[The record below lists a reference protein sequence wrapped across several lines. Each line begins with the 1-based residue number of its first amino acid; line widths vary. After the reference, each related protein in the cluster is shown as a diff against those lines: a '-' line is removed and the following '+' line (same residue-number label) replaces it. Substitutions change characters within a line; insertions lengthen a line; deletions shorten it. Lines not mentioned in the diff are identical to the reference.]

1 MKYNKDIVL
10 IFIIFSFLIILS
22 SAQKSITF
30 KKELQSLS
38 LEEKTISITA
48 NYNLQEKFEY
58 LYIYP
63 RNNEDNLNSNKAIIK
78 IFFKQNS
85 PEDSSQN
92 SIIDYLNSD
101 FSSIDFNSGLFINKN
116 KLKYNSA
123 TIYII
128 AYEKCHLIIDYKY
141 SDEITFPIYKKYSN
155 FQFNQFIL
163 EKEEKKDITYMATEE
178 HNEYLLILSKTSLR
192 NIEVVVK
199 DFKGVDVSEQKLAYL
214 YPNGC
219 SVYLDRNEL
228 TDNYIYITINNKD
241 KNKNDI
247 ILLGYMHIKDK
258 EIFPNPITNGFQ
270 IYLEGDNNRLEGL
283 LNAGNNNFEQY
294 FTYQIY
300 SKILNIEFYHTASS
314 SNKKIHSVNEY
325 NSMIHFNIDFEG
337 QIRFD
342 FGGTPKRNAL
352 YFQYL
357 DYSDNEVAQ
366 KSLQSLVT
374 GVPKSMIIPAGKSM
388 YHFLPIEKDS
398 SSLYYYLRAK
408 NQETIYIKFEVCT
421 NYPEGCTFKNKQNNS
436 VEAIKNIG
444 LWHKLQTKRNELQLI
459 YVYCDKEC
467 AYDILMT
474 YDNDP
479 FFLFPDNNYTKF
491 IGDSGKDLIALP
503 VFEFFETSEIQS
515 IYFDL
520 IIISGKVDLI
530 LKDGRDGNILDY
542 TITKVGNKQTCTI
555 NRDIFLSNKNYYK
568 KEIYAV
574 VQQYDNYKNTFYN
587 IMYGTGAKNTKTLS
601 NNIINMELLTVGNED
616 DEINTFIFENK
627 GGILYVSIS
636 SSHCS
641 FKINTDTQNY
651 YYYSKTITNAGS
663 SNFKLK
669 LNQEGSTCA
678 KGFKETF
685 VLFAYSETTKVLLSE
700 NTLIN
705 SKITKNVSFVHL
717 FKPNNDNNIDNS
729 FTIEI
734 DRLSSES
741 LNFNYILEKMPIKE
755 NEEKSSASFNQ
766 TIITKKNKYISN
778 KQIKEICGNDLCSL
792 TINLGTSD
800 TSLISLYLNKNGVNS
815 AREINSAFIGT
826 TNSKSPLFFYIDL
839 DTNYDTELLINSY
852 GQDLKY
858 AWDLKTKEGNQDK
871 ILPLI
876 KTYSNVPNNHKIP
889 INNKNCGNSCRLY
902 IGVYAVEEDNSE
914 NDAETTFSISYLIK
928 DSKSSINLPLNYFI
942 QYTLEDSTK
951 VQFSINTLEDANV
964 IFELDYIKQN
974 ENDNSEIEASIN
986 NAKFTSS
993 EGRKS
998 IVISKG
1004 ETKITIENK
1013 NSDNK
1018 PTFKIR
1024 ASTVGKKLD
1033 VVPILSSYPEKCITP
1048 PCYYL
1053 IDDFSPDNEQSSAFL
1068 YVPETEDA
1076 SITIKALDYTKAID
1090 ITGDFVSNTIKKNWY
1105 EHEIKDRNQ
1114 KIIIKV
1120 DNGKNLTL
1128 CSSFYNKPN
1137 IVTLNYGEKRAFTI
1151 SKNSIDNILFKIKK
1165 PTTNNYKLRINIH
1178 SIKGNGIFK
1187 IQNEAYP
1194 IGLDSAYKEDI
1205 SIVLDNLSNDLE
1217 IKASNEKDNE
1227 EKNNNDF
1234 SFSIYYIIDITS
1246 QFYYPIKSDSIN
1258 SFKFNSNEKLTNL
1271 FFYLEVNKDNDLNMN
1286 IKIYSD
1292 SSTYEIKSYIVE
1304 TDFINK
1310 KSVSPSNAL
1319 GEIQT
1324 FIQGGSS
1331 TTGKLTFSKLEISK
1345 DTLTPKIT
1353 ETMKY
1358 ILIKISQKDQISNK
1372 VNIDLYPYGMNNTRP
1387 LARNELFIEK
1397 LPGQSVNHPLLLV
1410 KSEFDYKVNS
1420 RIDFVPP
1427 SSKKYK
1433 RGIGKSNKSQKDN
1446 IRKEEEIVIN
1456 TNSELGKE
1464 IITLQSESD
1473 NKNPY
1478 ILFNIF
1484 SEENNKEINDDLF
1497 LLRYRNQ
1504 ANDDKLFIP
1513 NKESFKVEGTANN
1526 VTFEIN
1532 GFTPV
1537 YSTGKNVLILNAY
1550 SKNEVEGLSMDNK
1563 YKPLYLLFNKGIK
1576 PVFTHYKVLEF
1587 DMYQS
1592 NIRTHYETNING
1604 GDYYFTAISVI
1615 EDNGRE
1621 EYIAYEGK
1629 YFQLEGSDII
1639 GGLLDYMRNHIF
1651 ATILIIIILLF
1662 VLGALLNICRAERK
1676 ARLRATV
1683 KESDMPNEILL
1694 ENKEE

>member
-1 MKYNKDIVL
+1 
-10 IFIIFSFLIILS
+10 
-22 SAQKSITF
+22 
-30 KKELQSLS
+30 
-38 LEEKTISITA
+38 
-48 NYNLQEKFEY
+48 
-58 LYIYP
+58 
-63 RNNEDNLNSNKAIIK
+63 
-78 IFFKQNS
+78 
-85 PEDSSQN
+85 
-92 SIIDYLNSD
+92 
-101 FSSIDFNSGLFINKN
+101 
-116 KLKYNSA
+116 
-123 TIYII
+123 
-128 AYEKCHLIIDYKY
+128 
-141 SDEITFPIYKKYSN
+141 
-155 FQFNQFIL
+155 
-163 EKEEKKDITYMATEE
+163 
-178 HNEYLLILSKTSLR
+178 
-192 NIEVVVK
+192 
-199 DFKGVDVSEQKLAYL
+199 
-214 YPNGC
+214 
-219 SVYLDRNEL
+219 
-228 TDNYIYITINNKD
+228 
-241 KNKNDI
+241 
-247 ILLGYMHIKDK
+247 
-258 EIFPNPITNGFQ
+258 
-270 IYLEGDNNRLEGL
+270 
-283 LNAGNNNFEQY
+283 
-294 FTYQIY
+294 
-300 SKILNIEFYHTASS
+300 
-314 SNKKIHSVNEY
+314 
-325 NSMIHFNIDFEG
+325 
-337 QIRFD
+337 
-342 FGGTPKRNAL
+342 
-352 YFQYL
+352 
-357 DYSDNEVAQ
+357 
-366 KSLQSLVT
+366 
-374 GVPKSMIIPAGKSM
+374 
-388 YHFLPIEKDS
+388 
-398 SSLYYYLRAK
+398 
-408 NQETIYIKFEVCT
+408 
-421 NYPEGCTFKNKQNNS
+421 
-436 VEAIKNIG
+436 
-444 LWHKLQTKRNELQLI
+444 
-459 YVYCDKEC
+459 
-467 AYDILMT
+467 
-474 YDNDP
+474 
-479 FFLFPDNNYTKF
+479 
-491 IGDSGKDLIALP
+491 
-503 VFEFFETSEIQS
+503 
-515 IYFDL
+515 
-520 IIISGKVDLI
+520 
-530 LKDGRDGNILDY
+530 
-542 TITKVGNKQTCTI
+542 
-555 NRDIFLSNKNYYK
+555 
-568 KEIYAV
+568 
-574 VQQYDNYKNTFYN
+574 
-587 IMYGTGAKNTKTLS
+587 
-601 NNIINMELLTVGNED
+601 
-616 DEINTFIFENK
+616 
-627 GGILYVSIS
+627 
-636 SSHCS
+636 
-641 FKINTDTQNY
+641 
-651 YYYSKTITNAGS
+651 
-663 SNFKLK
+663 
-669 LNQEGSTCA
+669 
-678 KGFKETF
+678 
-685 VLFAYSETTKVLLSE
+685 
-700 NTLIN
+700 
-705 SKITKNVSFVHL
+705 
-717 FKPNNDNNIDNS
+717 
-729 FTIEI
+729 
-734 DRLSSES
+734 
-741 LNFNYILEKMPIKE
+741 
-755 NEEKSSASFNQ
+755 
-766 TIITKKNKYISN
+766 
-778 KQIKEICGNDLCSL
+778 
-792 TINLGTSD
+792 
-800 TSLISLYLNKNGVNS
+800 
-815 AREINSAFIGT
+815 
-826 TNSKSPLFFYIDL
+826 
-839 DTNYDTELLINSY
+839 
-852 GQDLKY
+852 
-858 AWDLKTKEGNQDK
+858 
-871 ILPLI
+871 
-876 KTYSNVPNNHKIP
+876 
-889 INNKNCGNSCRLY
+889 
-902 IGVYAVEEDNSE
+902 
-914 NDAETTFSISYLIK
+914 
-928 DSKSSINLPLNYFI
+928 
-942 QYTLEDSTK
+942 LEDSTNI
-951 VQFSINTLEDANV
+951 QFSINTLEVANV

-974 ENDNSEIEASIN
+974 ENDNSEIEALIN
-986 NAKFTSS
+986 NANKFTSS

-998 IVISKG
+998 IEISKG

-1024 ASTVGKKLD
+1024 ASTVGIKKVD
-1033 VVPILSSYPEKCITP
+1033 VVPILSSYPEKCYTP

-1068 YVPETEDA
+1068 YVPDTEDA
-1076 SITIKALDYTKAID
+1076 SITIKALDYTKTID
-1090 ITGDFVSNTIKKNWY
+1090 ISGDFVSNTIKKNWY

-1227 EKNNNDF
+1227 EKNDNDF

-1319 GEIQT
+1319 GEIKT

-1345 DTLTPKIT
+1345 NTLTPKIT

-1372 VNIDLYPYGMNNTRP
+1372 VNIDLYPYGMNNNRP

-1484 SEENNKEINDDLF
+1484 SEESNKEPLEDLF
-1497 LLRYRNQ
+1497 LIRYRNQ

-1550 SKNEVEGLSMDNK
+1550 SKNEVEGLNMDNK

-1587 DMYQS
+1587 DMYKS

-1629 YFQLEGSDII
+1629 YFKLEGSDII

>member
-1 MKYNKDIVL
+1 MKYICNQILVSIIIISFFFL
-10 IFIIFSFLIILS
+10 TSAQNPIIFSKDDKF
-22 SAQKSITF
+22 
-30 KKELQSLS
+30 KELKESNQF
-38 LEEKTISITA
+38 TITA
-48 NYNLQEKFEY
+48 NYDLQSEYKY

-63 RNNEDNLNSNKAIIK
+63 KNDENELNSNKAIIK
-78 IFFKQNS
+78 IYFRQNS
-85 PEDSSQN
+85 SQDSNQN
-92 SIIDYLNSD
+92 SNINYLNADYST
-101 FSSIDFNSGLFINKN
+101 IDFNTGLFIPIKE
-116 KLKYNSA
+116 LKYNSA
-123 TIYII
+123 TIFII
-128 AYEKCHLIIDYKY
+128 AYETCNLIIGYKY
-141 SDEITFPIYKKYSN
+141 TKYIYFPSPFKYSN
-155 FQFNQFIL
+155 FQFNQFTL
-163 EKEEKKDITYMATEE
+163 GKDEEEEITYICEGE
-178 HNEYLLILSKTSLR
+178 YNDYLLILSKTSLR
-192 NIEVVVK
+192 NFEVIIIIDRK
-199 DFKGVDVSEQKLAYL
+199 DVTEQKLAYL

-219 SVYLDRNEL
+219 SVFLNRNDLD
-228 TDNYIYITINNKD
+228 DNFIHITIKNKD
-241 KNKNDI
+241 KYKNE
-247 ILLGYMHIKDK
+247 ILLGFMHHREN
-258 EIFPNPITNGFQ
+258 EIFPNPLTNGFQ
-270 IYLEGDNNRLEGL
+270 AYLEGNENSLQPLE
-283 LNAGNNNFEQY
+283 NTNKNIDQY
-294 FTYQIY
+294 FTYQTY
-300 SKILNIEFYHTASS
+300 SKNIYFDFFNPATGKSI
-314 SNKKIHSVNEY
+314 IHYVKEY
-325 NSMIHFNIDFEG
+325 NSMFHYNINYDSQVKFE
-337 QIRFD
+337 
-342 FGGTPKRNAL
+342 FGEPIRNAL

-357 DYSDNEVAQ
+357 DYSDNIVAQ
-366 KSLQSLVT
+366 KSLQPLVT

-388 YHFLPIEKDS
+388 YHFLPIERDS
-398 SSLYYYLRAK
+398 SNLYYYLRAK
-408 NQETIYIKFEVCT
+408 NQETMYISFETCST
-421 NYPEGCTFKNKQNNS
+421 FPEGCNFEGKQKGS
-436 VEAIKNIG
+436 VEAINNIG
-444 LWHKLQTKRNELQLI
+444 LWNNISTNRNELQLI
-459 YVYCDKEC
+459 YVYCEKEC

-474 YDNDP
+474 YDEDP
-479 FFLFPDNNYTKF
+479 FFLFPENNYTKF
-491 IGDSGKDLIALP
+491 IGDKGKDIFALP
-503 VFEFFETSEIQS
+503 VFEYFQTSDTES
-515 IYFDL
+515 IYIDL
-520 IIISGKVDLI
+520 IVFSGKADLI
-530 LKDGRDGNILDY
+530 LKDGKDGSVLDSSA
-542 TITKVGNKQTCTI
+542 TKVGNKQTYQI
-555 NRDIFLSNKNYYK
+555 SSDKFLSNKNYYK
-568 KEIYAV
+568 KEIYAIV
-574 VQQYDNYKNTFYN
+574 EQNAKYKNTFYN
-587 IMYGTGAKNTKTLS
+587 IIYGTGKKNEKTLS
-601 NNIINMELLTVGNED
+601 NNIINMELLTVGNET
-616 DEINTFIFENK
+616 EEKNTFIFEYK
-627 GGILYVSIS
+627 GTDLYVSITTS
-636 SSHCS
+636 SCRFKVNSDTNIYEHYSKTLTKTES
-641 FKINTDTQNY
+641 FKIT
-651 YYYSKTITNAGS
+651 
-663 SNFKLK
+663 LV
-669 LNQEGSTCA
+669 QEGTCI
-678 KGFKETF
+678 KGFKEKIM
-685 VLFAYSETTKVLLSE
+685 LFAYSDRTKVLLSE

-717 FKPNNDNNIDNS
+717 FKPNNGKDFDNS
-729 FTIEI
+729 LTIEI

-741 LNFNYILEKMPIKE
+741 LNFNYKLEKMPINE

-858 AWDLKTKEGNQDK
+858 AWDLKTKEENQDK

-1319 GEIQT
+1319 GEIKT

-1345 DTLTPKIT
+1345 NTLTPKIT

-1372 VNIDLYPYGMNNTRP
+1372 VNIDLYPYGMNNNRP

-1484 SEENNKEINDDLF
+1484 SEENNKETNDDLF

-1504 ANDDKLFIP
+1504 AKDDKLFIP

-1550 SKNEVEGLSMDNK
+1550 SKNEVEGLNMDNK

-1576 PVFTHYKVLEF
+1576 PIFTHYKVLEF
-1587 DMYQS
+1587 DMYKS

>member
-1 MKYNKDIVL
+1 MKSICNICF
-10 IFIIFSFLIILS
+10 IFVIMTSLFLLT
-22 SAQKSITF
+22 SAQSSKTITF
-30 KKELQSLS
+30 SKDEQTEK
-38 LEEKTISITA
+38 LENSKQFYITA
-48 NYNLQEKFEY
+48 NYDLQSQYKY
-58 LYIYP
+58 LYLYP
-63 RNNEDNLNSNKAIIK
+63 KNQNQNKAIVK
-78 IFFKQNS
+78 LYFKQNS
-85 PEDSSQN
+85 NIN
-92 SIIDYLNSD
+92 SNINYLNSD
-101 FSSIDFNSGLFINKN
+101 YSTIDFNSGIFIKI
-116 KLKYNSA
+116 KELTYKTA
-123 TIYII
+123 TIFILS
-128 AYEKCHLIIDYKY
+128 YETCNLSLQYKY
-141 SDEITFPIYKKYSN
+141 SNEITFPAYSQYNN

-163 EKEEKKDITYMATEE
+163 EKGENLPITFLKTEKD
-178 HNEYLLILSKTSLR
+178 NDYLLILSKTSLR
-192 NIEVVVK
+192 DIEVKVNVEE
-199 DFKGVDVSEQKLAYL
+199 DVTEEKLAYL

-219 SVYLDRNEL
+219 SIFLDRNAL
-228 TDNYIYITINNKD
+228 SDNYIYVSI
-241 KNKNDI
+241 KNTDQSKSQI
-247 ILLGYMHIKDK
+247 LLLGYMHHKNN
-258 EIFPNPITNGFQ
+258 EIFPIPLTNGLQ
-270 IYLEGDNNRLEGL
+270 LYLEGNKNIMNGL
-283 LNAGNNNFEQY
+283 LNSGNQNFEQY
-294 FTYQIY
+294 FTYQTF
-300 SKILNIEFYHTASS
+300 SKNLNIAFFNTKTSIDVKVLS
-314 SNKKIHSVNEY
+314 DIEY
-325 NSMIHFNIDFEG
+325 NSMFHYNIDFNGE
-337 QIRFD
+337 IDFD
-342 FGGTPKRNAL
+342 FGPPIRNSL
-352 YFQYL
+352 YIQYL
-357 DYSDNEVAQ
+357 DYSENLVAQ
-366 KSLQSLVT
+366 KSLQALVT

-388 YHFLPIEKDS
+388 YHFLPIERDS
-398 SSLYYYLRAK
+398 SNLYYYLRAK
-408 NQETIYIKFEVCT
+408 NQEKMYISFETCT
-421 NYPEGCTFKNKQNNS
+421 TYPEGCTFEGKQNQS
-436 VEAIKNIG
+436 VEAINNIG
-444 LWHKLQTKRNELQLI
+444 FWNSLKKNRNELQLI
-459 YVYCDKEC
+459 YVYCEKEC

-474 YDNDP
+474 YDEDH
-479 FFLFPDNNYTKF
+479 FFLFPENNYTKF
-491 IGDSGKDLIALP
+491 IGDKGKDVFALP
-503 VFEFFETSEIQS
+503 VFEYFETSEIQS
-515 IYFDL
+515 INIDL
-520 IIISGKVDLI
+520 IVLSGKADLI
-530 LKDGRDGNILDY
+530 LRDGKNGNILEY
-542 TITKVGNKQTCTI
+542 SVKKAGNKQTYNI
-555 NRDIFLSNKNYYK
+555 SSEKFLSNKNYYK
-568 KEIYAV
+568 KEIYAMV
-574 VQQYDNYKNTFYN
+574 EQNVNYKNTFYN
-587 IMYGTGAKNTKTLS
+587 IIYGTGKKNEKTLS
-601 NNIINMELLTVGNED
+601 NNIINMELLTVGNEA
-616 DEINTFIFENK
+616 DEKNTFIFEYK
-627 GGILYVSIS
+627 GIDLYVSIAS
-636 SSHCS
+636 SSCRFKVNSDTTIYEHYSKTLKKTES
-641 FKINTDTQNY
+641 FKIT
-651 YYYSKTITNAGS
+651 
-663 SNFKLK
+663 LV
-669 LNQEGSTCA
+669 QEGTCI
-678 KGFKETF
+678 KGFKEKII
-685 VLFAYSETTKVLLSE
+685 LFAYSDTTKVLLSE

-717 FKPNNDNNIDNS
+717 FKPNNGKDFDNS

-858 AWDLKTKEGNQDK
+858 AWDLRTKEENQDK
-871 ILPLI
+871 ILPLT

-889 INNKNCGNSCRLY
+889 ISNKNCGNSCRLY
-902 IGVYAVEEDNSE
+902 IGVYAVNEDNSK

-942 QYTLEDSTK
+942 QYTLEDSTNI
-951 VQFSINTLEDANV
+951 QFSINTLEVANV

-974 ENDNSEIEASIN
+974 ENDNSEIEALIN
-986 NAKFTSS
+986 NANKFTSS

-998 IVISKG
+998 IEISKG

-1013 NSDNK
+1013 NPDNK

-1024 ASTVGKKLD
+1024 ASTVRQKLD
-1033 VVPILSSYPEKCITP
+1033 VVPILSSYPEKCYTP

-1068 YVPETEDA
+1068 YVPDIEDA

-1090 ITGDFVSNTIKKNWY
+1090 ISGDFVSNTIKKNWY

-1227 EKNNNDF
+1227 EKNDNDF

-1484 SEENNKEINDDLF
+1484 SEESNKEPLEDLF
-1497 LLRYRNQ
+1497 LIRYRNQ

-1550 SKNEVEGLSMDNK
+1550 SKNDVEGLDMDNK
-1563 YKPLYLLFNKGIK
+1563 YKPLYLLFNNRIK

-1587 DMYQS
+1587 DIYQA

-1683 KESDMPNEILL
+1683 KETDMPNEILL
-1694 ENKEE
+1694 ENKED

>member
-1 MKYNKDIVL
+1 
-10 IFIIFSFLIILS
+10 
-22 SAQKSITF
+22 
-30 KKELQSLS
+30 
-38 LEEKTISITA
+38 
-48 NYNLQEKFEY
+48 
-58 LYIYP
+58 
-63 RNNEDNLNSNKAIIK
+63 
-78 IFFKQNS
+78 
-85 PEDSSQN
+85 
-92 SIIDYLNSD
+92 
-101 FSSIDFNSGLFINKN
+101 
-116 KLKYNSA
+116 
-123 TIYII
+123 
-128 AYEKCHLIIDYKY
+128 
-141 SDEITFPIYKKYSN
+141 
-155 FQFNQFIL
+155 
-163 EKEEKKDITYMATEE
+163 
-178 HNEYLLILSKTSLR
+178 
-192 NIEVVVK
+192 
-199 DFKGVDVSEQKLAYL
+199 
-214 YPNGC
+214 
-219 SVYLDRNEL
+219 
-228 TDNYIYITINNKD
+228 
-241 KNKNDI
+241 
-247 ILLGYMHIKDK
+247 
-258 EIFPNPITNGFQ
+258 
-270 IYLEGDNNRLEGL
+270 
-283 LNAGNNNFEQY
+283 
-294 FTYQIY
+294 
-300 SKILNIEFYHTASS
+300 
-314 SNKKIHSVNEY
+314 
-325 NSMIHFNIDFEG
+325 
-337 QIRFD
+337 
-342 FGGTPKRNAL
+342 
-352 YFQYL
+352 
-357 DYSDNEVAQ
+357 
-366 KSLQSLVT
+366 
-374 GVPKSMIIPAGKSM
+374 
-388 YHFLPIEKDS
+388 
-398 SSLYYYLRAK
+398 
-408 NQETIYIKFEVCT
+408 
-421 NYPEGCTFKNKQNNS
+421 
-436 VEAIKNIG
+436 
-444 LWHKLQTKRNELQLI
+444 
-459 YVYCDKEC
+459 
-467 AYDILMT
+467 
-474 YDNDP
+474 
-479 FFLFPDNNYTKF
+479 
-491 IGDSGKDLIALP
+491 
-503 VFEFFETSEIQS
+503 
-515 IYFDL
+515 
-520 IIISGKVDLI
+520 
-530 LKDGRDGNILDY
+530 
-542 TITKVGNKQTCTI
+542 
-555 NRDIFLSNKNYYK
+555 
-568 KEIYAV
+568 
-574 VQQYDNYKNTFYN
+574 
-587 IMYGTGAKNTKTLS
+587 
-601 NNIINMELLTVGNED
+601 
-616 DEINTFIFENK
+616 
-627 GGILYVSIS
+627 
-636 SSHCS
+636 
-641 FKINTDTQNY
+641 
-651 YYYSKTITNAGS
+651 
-663 SNFKLK
+663 
-669 LNQEGSTCA
+669 
-678 KGFKETF
+678 
-685 VLFAYSETTKVLLSE
+685 
-700 NTLIN
+700 
-705 SKITKNVSFVHL
+705 
-717 FKPNNDNNIDNS
+717 
-729 FTIEI
+729 
-734 DRLSSES
+734 
-741 LNFNYILEKMPIKE
+741 MPIKE

-858 AWDLKTKEGNQDK
+858 AWDLRTKEENQDK
-871 ILPLI
+871 ILPLT

-889 INNKNCGNSCRLY
+889 ISNKNCGNSCRLY
-902 IGVYAVEEDNSE
+902 IGVYAVNEDNSK

-942 QYTLEDSTK
+942 QYTLEDSTNI
-951 VQFSINTLEDANV
+951 QFSINTLEVANV

-974 ENDNSEIEASIN
+974 ENDNSEIEALIN
-986 NAKFTSS
+986 NANKFTSS

-998 IVISKG
+998 IEISKG

-1013 NSDNK
+1013 NPDNK

-1024 ASTVGKKLD
+1024 ASTVRQKLD
-1033 VVPILSSYPEKCITP
+1033 VVPILSSYPEKCYTP

-1068 YVPETEDA
+1068 YVPDIEDA

-1090 ITGDFVSNTIKKNWY
+1090 ISGDFVSNTIKKNWY

-1227 EKNNNDF
+1227 EKNDNDF

-1397 LPGQSVNHPLLLV
+1397 LPRESVNHPLLLV

-1484 SEENNKEINDDLF
+1484 SEENNKETNNDDLF

-1550 SKNEVEGLSMDNK
+1550 SKNDVEGLDMDNK
-1563 YKPLYLLFNKGIK
+1563 YKPLYLLFNNRIK

-1587 DMYQS
+1587 DIYQA

-1662 VLGALLNICRAERK
+1662 VLAALLNICRAERK

-1683 KESDMPNEILL
+1683 KETDMPNEILL
-1694 ENKEE
+1694 ENKED

>member
-1 MKYNKDIVL
+1 MKSKYN
-10 IFIIFSFLIILS
+10 IILILVITTS
-22 SAQKSITF
+22 LLILSCSTEISITF
-30 KKELQSLS
+30 DKDDKTIELQNSK
-38 LEEKTISITA
+38 EFSITA
-48 NYNLQEKFEY
+48 NYELQNENKY
-58 LYIYP
+58 LYIFP
-63 RNNEDNLNSNKAIIK
+63 KNITSSKTLIK
-78 IFFKQNS
+78 IYFKQNS
-85 PEDSSQN
+85 SQN
-92 SIIDYLNSD
+92 NNQNSNIDYLNSD
-101 FSSIDFNSGLFINKN
+101 YSTIDFNSGLFIPIN
-116 KLKYNSA
+116 KLSFKSA
-123 TIYII
+123 TILII
-128 AYEKCHLIIDYKY
+128 AHDNCNILLQYRYTNDII
-141 SDEITFPIYKKYSN
+141 FPPFVRYSN

-163 EKEEKKDITYMATEE
+163 EKEESIRFLKTEKS
-178 HNEYLLILSKTSLR
+178 NDYLLIISKTSLR
-192 NIEVVVK
+192 NFEVVVK
-199 DFKGVDVSEQKLAYL
+199 VMSEDVTEDKLAYI

-219 SVYLDRNEL
+219 SIFLDRTKL
-228 TDNYIYITINNKD
+228 KDSYINVYINNKD
-241 KNKNDI
+241 QSKNQI
-247 ILLGYMHIKDK
+247 LLLGYMHHKDN
-258 EIFPNPITNGFQ
+258 EIFPNPISNGFQ
-270 IYLEGDNNRLEGL
+270 IYLEGNKQRIDGL
-283 LNAGNNNFEQY
+283 LNPGNKNFEQY
-294 FTYQIY
+294 FFYQIFSKNLAMEFY
-300 SKILNIEFYHTASS
+300 NAETSTKDKILTNFD
-314 SNKKIHSVNEY
+314 Y
-325 NSMIHFNIDFEG
+325 NSVLHYNINFNG
-337 QIRFD
+337 QINFI
-342 FGGTPKRNAL
+342 FGPPIRNAL

-357 DYSDNEVAQ
+357 DFSDNNSAQ
-366 KSLQSLVT
+366 KSLQPLVT

-388 YHFLPIEKDS
+388 YHFLPKERDS
-398 SSLYYYLRAK
+398 SNLYYYLRAK
-408 NQETIYIKFEVCT
+408 SQENIYVSFEIC
-421 NYPEGCTFKNKQNNS
+421 NSYPEGCNFEGKQKESLEIIN
-436 VEAIKNIG
+436 NIG
-444 LWHKLQTKRNELQLI
+444 LWRTSETKKNKLQLI
-459 YVYCDKEC
+459 YVYCEKEC
-467 AYDILMT
+467 AYDIIMT
-474 YDNDP
+474 YDEDP

-491 IGDSGKDLIALP
+491 IGDKGKDSYSLP
-503 VFEFFETSEIQS
+503 VFE
-515 IYFDL
+515 YFNSSKIESLYIDL
-520 IIISGKVDLI
+520 IILSGKANLI
-530 LKDGRDGNILDY
+530 LKDGRDGKTLEY
-542 TITKVGNKQTCTI
+542 SVTKAGNKLTYNI
-555 NRDIFLSNKNYYK
+555 SSDKFLYNINYYK
-568 KEIYAV
+568 KEIYAY
-574 VQQYDNYKNTFYN
+574 VQQSDNYVNTFYN
-587 IMYGTGAKNTKTLS
+587 IMYGTGTKNSKTLS
-601 NNIINMELLTVGNED
+601 NNIINTELLIVGNEA
-616 DEINTFIFENK
+616 DETNTFIFENK
-627 GGILYVSIS
+627 GTNLYVSIS
-636 SSHCS
+636 SSYCKFKVNTNTNNDYYYSQTITKAGSYS
-641 FKINTDTQNY
+641 FKI
-651 YYYSKTITNAGS
+651 S
-663 SNFKLK
+663 L
-669 LNQEGSTCA
+669 QEDSTCI
-678 KGFKETF
+678 KGYKEKIL
-685 VLFAYSETTKVLLSE
+685 LFAYSDATKVLLSE

-705 SKITKNVSFVHL
+705 AKIDKNVSFVHL
-717 FKPNNDNNIDNS
+717 FKPNVDNNIDNS

-734 DRLSSES
+734 DRLSPNS
-741 LNFNYILEKMPIKE
+741 LDFNYKLEKMPINE
-755 NEEKSSASFNQ
+755 NEERSSASFNQ
-766 TIITKKNKYISN
+766 SIITKKNKYISN
-778 KQIKEICGNDLCSL
+778 KKIKEICGNELCSL
-792 TINLGTSD
+792 TINLGIST
-800 TSLISLYLNKNGVNS
+800 TSLISLYLNKNGVNY

-858 AWDLKTKEGNQDK
+858 AWDLKTKEINQDK

-889 INNKNCGNSCRLY
+889 ISNKNCGNSCRLY
-902 IGVYAVEEDNSE
+902 IGVYAVNEDNSK
-914 NDAETTFSISYLIK
+914 NDAETAFSISYLIK

-942 QYTLEDSTK
+942 QYTLEDSTNI
-951 VQFSINTLEDANV
+951 QFSINTLEVANV

-974 ENDNSEIEASIN
+974 ENDNFEIEASIN

-998 IVISKG
+998 IEISKG

-1024 ASTVGKKLD
+1024 ASTVGIKKVD
-1033 VVPILSSYPEKCITP
+1033 VVPILSSYPEKCYTP

-1068 YVPETEDA
+1068 YVPDTEDA

-1090 ITGDFVSNTIKKNWY
+1090 ISGDFVSNTIKKNWY

-1151 SKNSIDNILFKIKK
+1151 SKNSIDNILLKIQK

-1217 IKASNEKDNE
+1217 IKASNEKDNN
-1227 EKNNNDF
+1227 EKIDNDF

-1319 GEIQT
+1319 GEIKT

-1345 DTLTPKIT
+1345 NTLTPKIT

-1372 VNIDLYPYGMNNTRP
+1372 VNIDLYPYGMNNNRP

-1484 SEENNKEINDDLF
+1484 SEENNKETNDDLF

-1550 SKNEVEGLSMDNK
+1550 SKNDVEGLNMDNK

-1587 DMYQS
+1587 DMYKS

>member
-1 MKYNKDIVL
+1 MYIKMKSGCNTI
-10 IFIIFSFLIILS
+10 IILVIIIS
-22 SAQKSITF
+22 LFSLTSAYSINF
-30 KKELQSLS
+30 QN
-38 LEEKTISITA
+38 EEKTIDLETSKEFTISA
-48 NYNLQEKFEY
+48 NYDLNAEFKY

-63 RNNEDNLNSNKAIIK
+63 KNITSIGTLIK
-78 IFFKQNS
+78 IYFKQNA
-85 PEDSSQN
+85 SQN
-92 SIIDYLNSD
+92 SKINYLNSD
-101 FSSIDFNSGLFINKN
+101 FSTIDFNSGLFITK
-116 KLKYNSA
+116 KYLSYNSA
-123 TIYII
+123 TIFII
-128 AYEKCHLIIDYKY
+128 ANEECKISLQYRYTNDAIFPPYAKY
-141 SDEITFPIYKKYSN
+141 IN

-163 EKEEKKDITYMATEE
+163 EKEEHISFKKTEKS
-178 HNEYLLILSKTSLR
+178 NDYLLILSKTSLR
-192 NIEVVVK
+192 NIEVKVEVLTK
-199 DFKGVDVSEQKLAYL
+199 DVTEDMLAYL

-219 SVYLDRNEL
+219 SIFLDKTKLN
-228 TDNYIYITINNKD
+228 DNLIHVTINNKD
-241 KNKNDI
+241 QSKNQI
-247 ILLGYMHIKDK
+247 LLLGYMHHKDN
-258 EIFPNPITNGFQ
+258 EIFPTPLINGYQ
-270 IYLEGDNNRLEGL
+270 IYLEGNKQKLEGL
-283 LNAGNNNFEQY
+283 KNSGNQNFEQY
-294 FTYQIY
+294 FTYQIFN
-300 SKILNIEFYHTASS
+300 KNMLIEFYNSDKKQNQES
-314 SNKKIHSVNEY
+314 LSNIEY
-325 NSMIHFNIDFEG
+325 NSMFHYNINFPG
-337 QIRFD
+337 HINFF
-342 FGGTPKRNAL
+342 FGPPERNAI
-352 YFQYL
+352 YIQYL
-357 DYSDNEVAQ
+357 DYNDNNLAQ
-366 KSLQSLVT
+366 KSLQPLVT
-374 GVPKSMIIPAGKSM
+374 GVPKSMIIPGGKSM
-388 YHFLPIEKDS
+388 YHFLPIERDS
-398 SSLYYYLRAK
+398 SNLYYYLRAK
-408 NQETIYIKFEVCT
+408 NQEIMYISFETCT
-421 NYPEGCTFKNKQNNS
+421 SYPEDCNFEGKKKES
-436 VEAIKNIG
+436 VEIKNNIG
-444 LWHKLQTKRNELQLI
+444 LWHTLKTNRNVLQLI
-459 YVYCDKEC
+459 YVYCEKEC

-474 YDNDP
+474 YDEDP
-479 FFLFPDNNYTKF
+479 FFLFPENNYTKF
-491 IGDSGKDLIALP
+491 IGDKGEDIFALP
-503 VFEFFETSEIQS
+503 VFEYFNTSKKESLYI
-515 IYFDL
+515 DL
-520 IIISGKVDLI
+520 IILNGKANLI
-530 LKDGRDGNILDY
+530 LKDGKDGKTLEY
-542 TITKVGNKQTCTI
+542 SVTKAGNKLTYNI
-555 NRDIFLSNKNYYK
+555 SSDKFLYNKNYYK
-568 KEIYAV
+568 KEIYAY
-574 VQQYDNYKNTFYN
+574 VQQSGNYVNTFYN
-587 IMYGTGAKNTKTLS
+587 IMYGIGTKNSKTLS
-601 NNIINMELLTVGNED
+601 NNIINTELLTVGNEA
-616 DEINTFIFENK
+616 DETNTFIFENK
-627 GGILYVSIS
+627 DNNLYISIS
-636 SSHCS
+636 STYCKFKVNTDNNNYYNYSQTISKAGSNS
-641 FKINTDTQNY
+641 FKI
-651 YYYSKTITNAGS
+651 S
-663 SNFKLK
+663 L
-669 LNQEGSTCA
+669 QEDSICT
-678 KGFKETF
+678 KGFKEKIL
-685 VLFAYSETTKVLLSE
+685 LFAYSDATKVLLSE

-705 SKITKNVSFVHL
+705 AKIDKNVSFVHL
-717 FKPNNDNNIDNS
+717 FKSNDDNNIDNS

-734 DRLSSES
+734 DRLSPNS
-741 LNFNYILEKMPIKE
+741 LDFNYKLEKIPING

-766 TIITKKNKYISN
+766 SIITKKNKYISN
-778 KQIKEICGNDLCSL
+778 KLIKEICGNELCSL
-792 TINLGTSD
+792 TINLGIST

-826 TNSKSPLFFYIDL
+826 TNSKGPLFFYIDL

-858 AWDLKTKEGNQDK
+858 AWDLRKKEENQDK
-871 ILPLI
+871 ILPLTT
-876 KTYSNVPNNHKIP
+876 TYSNVPNNHKIP
-889 INNKNCGNSCRLY
+889 IATKNCGNFCRLY
-902 IGVYAVEEDNSE
+902 IGVYAVNEDNSK

-998 IVISKG
+998 IEISKG

-1024 ASTVGKKLD
+1024 ASTVGKKNVD
-1033 VVPILSSYPEKCITP
+1033 VVPILSSYPEKCNTP

-1068 YVPETEDA
+1068 YAPDTEDA
-1076 SITIKALDYTKAID
+1076 SITIKALDYTKTID
-1090 ITGDFVSNTIKKNWY
+1090 ISGDFVSNTIKKNWY

-1137 IVTLNYGEKRAFTI
+1137 IVTLNYGENRAFTI

-1258 SFKFNSNEKLTNL
+1258 SFKFNSNEKLSNL

-1319 GEIQT
+1319 GEIKT

-1345 DTLTPKIT
+1345 NTLTPKIT

-1372 VNIDLYPYGMNNTRP
+1372 VNIDLYPYGMNNNRP

-1484 SEENNKEINDDLF
+1484 SEENNKETNDDLF

-1550 SKNEVEGLSMDNK
+1550 SKNEVEGLNMDNK

-1576 PVFTHYKVLEF
+1576 PIFTHYKVLEF
-1587 DMYQS
+1587 DMYKS

>member
-1 MKYNKDIVL
+1 MKYICNQILV
-10 IFIIFSFLIILS
+10 SLIIISFIFLT
-22 SAQKSITF
+22 SAQEPIKFTENDKFIEL
-30 KKELQSLS
+30 KESNQF
-38 LEEKTISITA
+38 IITA
-48 NYNLQEKFEY
+48 NYDLQSNYKY

-63 RNNEDNLNSNKAIIK
+63 KNKENEMNVNKAIIK
-78 IFFKQNS
+78 IYFKQNS
-85 PEDSSQN
+85 SQDSSQN
-92 SIIDYLNSD
+92 SNINYLNAD
-101 FSSIDFNSGLFINKN
+101 YSSIDFNTGLFIPIKN
-116 KLKYNSA
+116 LKYNSA
-123 TIYII
+123 TIFII
-128 AYEKCHLIIDYKY
+128 AYETCNLIIGYKY
-141 SDEITFPIYKKYSN
+141 TKYIYFPSLFKYSN
-155 FQFNQFIL
+155 FQFNQFTL
-163 EKEEKKDITYMATEE
+163 GKDEEEEITYICEGE
-178 HNEYLLILSKTSLR
+178 YNDYLLILSKTSLR
-192 NIEVVVK
+192 NFEVTIIINRK
-199 DFKGVDVSEQKLAYL
+199 DCTEGKLAYL

-219 SVYLDRNEL
+219 SIFLNRNDLE
-228 TDNYIYITINNKD
+228 DNFIHVTIKNKD
-241 KNKNDI
+241 KNKNE
-247 ILLGYMHIKDK
+247 ILLGYMHHIEN

-270 IYLEGDNNRLEGL
+270 AYLEGNENSLRPL
-283 LNAGNNNFEQY
+283 LNPANKNIDQY
-294 FTYQIY
+294 FTYQTY
-300 SKILNIEFYHTASS
+300 SKNIYFDFFNPTTSKS
-314 SNKKIHSVNEY
+314 IIHYVKEY
-325 NSMIHFNIDFEG
+325 NSMFHYNINYDSNVKFE
-337 QIRFD
+337 
-342 FGGTPKRNAL
+342 FGEPTRNAL

-357 DYSDNEVAQ
+357 DFSDNIVAQ
-366 KSLQSLVT
+366 KSLQPLVT
-374 GVPKSMIIPAGKSM
+374 GIPKSMIIPSGKSM
-388 YHFLPIEKDS
+388 YHFLPIERDS
-398 SSLYYYLRAK
+398 SNLYYYLRAK
-408 NQETIYIKFEVCT
+408 NQETMYISFETCST
-421 NYPEGCTFKNKQNNS
+421 FPEGCNFEGKQKGS
-436 VEAIKNIG
+436 VESINNIG
-444 LWHKLQTKRNELQLI
+444 LWNNISTNRNELQLI
-459 YVYCDKEC
+459 YVYCEKEC

-474 YDNDP
+474 YDEDP
-479 FFLFPDNNYTKF
+479 LFLFPENNYTKF
-491 IGDSGKDLIALP
+491 IGNKGKDIFALP
-503 VFEFFETSEIQS
+503 VFEYFQTSDTES
-515 IYFDL
+515 IYIDL
-520 IIISGKVDLI
+520 IVLSGKADLT
-530 LKDGRDGNILDY
+530 LKDGKDGSVLDS
-542 TITKVGNKQTCTI
+542 TVTKVGNKQTYI
-555 NRDIFLSNKNYYK
+555 ISSDKFLSNKNYYK
-568 KEIYAV
+568 KEIYAIV
-574 VQQYDNYKNTFYN
+574 EQNVNYKNTFYN
-587 IMYGTGAKNTKTLS
+587 IIYGTGKKNEKTLS
-601 NNIINMELLTVGNED
+601 NNIINMELLTVGNEA
-616 DEINTFIFENK
+616 DEKNTFIFEYK
-627 GGILYVSIS
+627 GTDLYVSIAS
-636 SSHCS
+636 SSCR
-641 FKINTDTQNY
+641 FKVNSDSNVY
-651 YYYSKTITNAGS
+651 EYYSKTLKKTESFKIT
-663 SNFKLK
+663 LV
-669 LNQEGSTCA
+669 QEGTCI
-678 KGFKETF
+678 KGFKEEIM
-685 VLFAYSETTKVLLSE
+685 LFAYSDTTKVLLSE

-717 FKPNNDNNIDNS
+717 FKPNNDNNVDNS

-741 LNFNYILEKMPIKE
+741 LNFNYKLEKIPIKE

-778 KQIKEICGNDLCSL
+778 KQIKDICGNDLCSL

-858 AWDLKTKEGNQDK
+858 AWDLRTKEENQDK
-871 ILPLI
+871 ILPLT

-889 INNKNCGNSCRLY
+889 ISNKNCGNSCRLY
-902 IGVYAVEEDNSE
+902 IGVYAVKEDNSE
-914 NDAETTFSISYLIK
+914 KDAETTFSISYLIK
-928 DSKSSINLPLNYFI
+928 DSESSINLPLNYFI

-951 VQFSINTLEDANV
+951 IQFSINTLEDANV

-1004 ETKITIENK
+1004 KTKITIENK
-1013 NSDNK
+1013 NPDNK

-1033 VVPILSSYPEKCITP
+1033 VVPILSSYPEKCYTP

-1090 ITGDFVSNTIKKNWY
+1090 ISGDFVSNTIKKNWY

-1217 IKASNEKDNE
+1217 IKASNEKDNN
-1227 EKNNNDF
+1227 EKIDNDF

-1319 GEIQT
+1319 GEIKT

-1372 VNIDLYPYGMNNTRP
+1372 VNIDLYPYGMNNNRP

-1484 SEENNKEINDDLF
+1484 SEENNKETNNDDLF

-1550 SKNEVEGLSMDNK
+1550 SKNEVEGLNMDNK

>member
-1 MKYNKDIVL
+1 MKINVAKIL
-10 IFIIFSFLIILS
+10 SLIIITSFFILTS
-22 SAQKSITF
+22 SQSSITF
-30 KKELQSLS
+30 TKNIQFFDLDIS
-38 LEEKTISITA
+38 EEKKITA
-48 NYNLQEKFEY
+48 IYDHNIEYNY

-63 RNNEDNLNSNKAIIK
+63 KNKDTGMNINKGNIKIYFKENSSQDPNINLNVN
-78 IFFKQNS
+78 
-85 PEDSSQN
+85 
-92 SIIDYLNSD
+92 YLNSD
-101 FSSIDFNSGLFINKN
+101 YSTIDFNSGLFIEIK

-123 TIYII
+123 TLYIVP
-128 AYEKCHLIIDYKY
+128 YGECHLVIEYQYTNDI
-141 SDEITFPIYKKYSN
+141 SFPSSFQYSN
-155 FQFNQFIL
+155 FQFNQFQL
-163 EKEEKKDITYMATEE
+163 EKEAKITHFIQGLY
-178 HNEYLLILSKTSLR
+178 NDYLLILSKTSLR
-192 NIEVVVK
+192 NLEIVVTN
-199 DFKGVDVSEQKLAYL
+199 KGIDVTEEKLAYL

-219 SVYLDRNEL
+219 SVFLDRKAL
-228 TDNYIYITINNKD
+228 KDNYIMVNINNKD
-241 KNKNDI
+241 KYTKE
-247 ILLGYMHIKDK
+247 ILLGYMHHIEK
-258 EIFPNPITNGFQ
+258 EIFPSPMVNGLQ
-270 IYLEGDNNRLEGL
+270 LYLEGNINKLSAL
-283 LNAGNNNFEQY
+283 LNLGNKAFEQY
-294 FTYQIY
+294 FTYQ
-300 SKILNIEFYHTASS
+300 ASS
-314 SNKKIHSVNEY
+314 KNIIVEFHNSDTNKNIDYKIEDY
-325 NSMIHFNIDFEG
+325 NSMLHSKIDFNCE
-337 QIRFD
+337 IRFQ
-342 FGGTPKRNAL
+342 FGEPRRNAL
-352 YFQYL
+352 YIQYL
-357 DYSDNEVAQ
+357 DFSDINTAQ
-366 KSLQSLVT
+366 KSLQPLVT

-388 YHFLPIEKDS
+388 YHYLPIQRDS
-398 SSLYYYLRAK
+398 SNLYYYLRAK
-408 NQETIYIKFEVCT
+408 NQETMYISYEACN
-421 NYPEGCTFKNKQNNS
+421 NYPENCNFEGKQKNS
-436 VEAIKNIG
+436 VEVIFNIG
-444 LWHKLQTKRNELQLI
+444 LWHSVKTNRNELQLI
-459 YVYCDKEC
+459 YVYCEKEC

-474 YDNDP
+474 YDEDP
-479 FFLFPDNNYTKF
+479 FYLFPENNYTKF
-491 IGDSGKDLIALP
+491 IGNIGTDFFALP
-503 VFEFFETSEIQS
+503 VFEYFNTSKIESLYI
-515 IYFDL
+515 DL
-520 IIISGKVDLI
+520 IVLSGKADLT
-530 LKDGRDGNILDY
+530 LKDGKDGNILDCSV
-542 TITKVGNKQTCTI
+542 TKVGNKQTYNI
-555 NRDIFLSNKNYYK
+555 SSDKFLSNKNYYK
-568 KEIYAV
+568 KEIYAIV
-574 VQQYDNYKNTFYN
+574 GQNVNYKNTFYN
-587 IMYGTGAKNTKTLS
+587 IIYGTGKKNEKTLS

-616 DEINTFIFENK
+616 DEKNTFIFEYM
-627 GGILYVSIS
+627 GTDLYVSIAS
-636 SSHCS
+636 SSCR
-641 FKINTDTQNY
+641 FKVNSDTTIY
-651 YYYSKTITNAGS
+651 EYYSKTLTKTESFKITL
-663 SNFKLK
+663 F
-669 LNQEGSTCA
+669 QEGTCI
-678 KGFKETF
+678 KGFKETIM
-685 VLFAYSETTKVLLSE
+685 LFTYSDTTKVLLSE

-717 FKPNNDNNIDNS
+717 FKPNNDNNVDNS

-741 LNFNYILEKMPIKE
+741 LNFNYKLEKMPIKE

-778 KQIKEICGNDLCSL
+778 KQIKDICGNDLCSL

-826 TNSKSPLFFYIDL
+826 TNSKNPLFFYIDL

-858 AWDLKTKEGNQDK
+858 AWDLRKKEENQDK
-871 ILPLI
+871 ILPLTT
-876 KTYSNVPNNHKIP
+876 TYSNVPNNHKIP
-889 INNKNCGNSCRLY
+889 IATKNCGNFCRLY
-902 IGVYAVEEDNSE
+902 IGVYAVNEDNSK

-998 IVISKG
+998 IEISKG

-1024 ASTVGKKLD
+1024 ASTVGKKNVD
-1033 VVPILSSYPEKCITP
+1033 VVPILSSYPEKCNTP

-1053 IDDFSPDNEQSSAFL
+1053 VDDFSPDNEQSSAFL
-1068 YVPETEDA
+1068 YAPDTEDA
-1076 SITIKALDYTKAID
+1076 SITIKALDYTKTID
-1090 ITGDFVSNTIKKNWY
+1090 ISGDFVSNTIKKNWY

-1227 EKNNNDF
+1227 EKNDNDF

-1310 KSVSPSNAL
+1310 KSVSPSNEL

-1345 DTLTPKIT
+1345 DALTPKIT

-1372 VNIDLYPYGMNNTRP
+1372 VNIDLYPYGMNNNRP

-1397 LPGQSVNHPLLLV
+1397 LPRESVNHSLLLV

-1420 RIDFVPP
+1420 KIDFVPP

-1484 SEENNKEINDDLF
+1484 SEENNKETNDDLF

-1513 NKESFKVEGTANN
+1513 NKEYFKVEGTANN

-1550 SKNEVEGLSMDNK
+1550 SKNDVEGLNMDNK

-1587 DMYQS
+1587 NMYQS

-1629 YFQLEGSDII
+1629 YFQLEGSDLI

>member
-1 MKYNKDIVL
+1 MKYICNQILV
-10 IFIIFSFLIILS
+10 SLIIISFIFLT
-22 SAQKSITF
+22 SAQEPIKFTENDKFIEL
-30 KKELQSLS
+30 KESNQF
-38 LEEKTISITA
+38 IITA
-48 NYNLQEKFEY
+48 NYDLQSNYKY

-63 RNNEDNLNSNKAIIK
+63 KNKENEMNVNKAIIK
-78 IFFKQNS
+78 IYFKQNS
-85 PEDSSQN
+85 SQDSSQN
-92 SIIDYLNSD
+92 SNINYLNAD
-101 FSSIDFNSGLFINKN
+101 YSSIDFNTGLFIPIKN
-116 KLKYNSA
+116 LKYNSA
-123 TIYII
+123 TIFII
-128 AYEKCHLIIDYKY
+128 AYETCNLIIGYKY
-141 SDEITFPIYKKYSN
+141 TKYIYFPSLFKYSN
-155 FQFNQFIL
+155 FQFNQFTL
-163 EKEEKKDITYMATEE
+163 GKDEEEEITYICEGE
-178 HNEYLLILSKTSLR
+178 YNDYLLILSKTSLR
-192 NIEVVVK
+192 NFEVTIIINRK
-199 DFKGVDVSEQKLAYL
+199 DCTEGKLAYL

-219 SVYLDRNEL
+219 SIFLNRNDLE
-228 TDNYIYITINNKD
+228 DNFIHVTIKNKD
-241 KNKNDI
+241 KNKNE
-247 ILLGYMHIKDK
+247 ILLGYMHHIEN

-270 IYLEGDNNRLEGL
+270 AYLEGNENSLRPL
-283 LNAGNNNFEQY
+283 LNPANKNIDQY
-294 FTYQIY
+294 FTYQTY
-300 SKILNIEFYHTASS
+300 SKNIYFDFFNPTTSKS
-314 SNKKIHSVNEY
+314 IIHYVKEY
-325 NSMIHFNIDFEG
+325 NSMFHYNINYDSNVKFE
-337 QIRFD
+337 
-342 FGGTPKRNAL
+342 FGEPTRNAL

-357 DYSDNEVAQ
+357 DFSDNIVAQ
-366 KSLQSLVT
+366 KSLQPLVT
-374 GVPKSMIIPAGKSM
+374 GIPKSMIIPSGKSM
-388 YHFLPIEKDS
+388 YHFLPIERDS
-398 SSLYYYLRAK
+398 SNLYYYLRAK
-408 NQETIYIKFEVCT
+408 NQETMYISFETCST
-421 NYPEGCTFKNKQNNS
+421 FPEGCNFEGKQKGS
-436 VEAIKNIG
+436 VESINNIG
-444 LWHKLQTKRNELQLI
+444 LWNNISTNRNELQLI
-459 YVYCDKEC
+459 YVYCEKEC

-474 YDNDP
+474 YDEDP
-479 FFLFPDNNYTKF
+479 LFLFPENNYTKF
-491 IGDSGKDLIALP
+491 IGNKGKDIFALP
-503 VFEFFETSEIQS
+503 VFEYFQTSDTES
-515 IYFDL
+515 IYIDL
-520 IIISGKVDLI
+520 IVLSGKADLT
-530 LKDGRDGNILDY
+530 LKDGKDGSVLDS
-542 TITKVGNKQTCTI
+542 TVTKVGNKQTYI
-555 NRDIFLSNKNYYK
+555 ISSDKFLSNKNYYK
-568 KEIYAV
+568 KEIYAIV
-574 VQQYDNYKNTFYN
+574 EQNVNYKNTFYN
-587 IMYGTGAKNTKTLS
+587 IIYGTGKKNEKTLS
-601 NNIINMELLTVGNED
+601 NNIINMELLTVGNEA
-616 DEINTFIFENK
+616 DEKNTFIFEYK
-627 GGILYVSIS
+627 GTDLYVSIAS
-636 SSHCS
+636 SSCR
-641 FKINTDTQNY
+641 FKVNSDSNVY
-651 YYYSKTITNAGS
+651 EYYSKTLKKTESFKIT
-663 SNFKLK
+663 LV
-669 LNQEGSTCA
+669 QEGTCI
-678 KGFKETF
+678 KGFKEEIM
-685 VLFAYSETTKVLLSE
+685 LFAYSDTTKVLLSE

-717 FKPNNDNNIDNS
+717 FKPNNDNNVDNS

-741 LNFNYILEKMPIKE
+741 LNFNYKLEKIPIKE

-778 KQIKEICGNDLCSL
+778 KQIKDICGNDLCSL

-858 AWDLKTKEGNQDK
+858 AWDLRTKEENQDK
-871 ILPLI
+871 ILPLT

-889 INNKNCGNSCRLY
+889 ISNKNCGNSCRLY
-902 IGVYAVEEDNSE
+902 IGVYAVNEDNSK

-942 QYTLEDSTK
+942 QYTLEDSTNI
-951 VQFSINTLEDANV
+951 QFSINTLEVANV

-974 ENDNSEIEASIN
+974 ENDNSEIEALIN
-986 NAKFTSS
+986 NTNKFTSS

-998 IVISKG
+998 IEISKG

-1013 NSDNK
+1013 NPDNK

-1024 ASTVGKKLD
+1024 ASTVRQKLD
-1033 VVPILSSYPEKCITP
+1033 VVPILSSYPEKCYTP

-1068 YVPETEDA
+1068 YVPDTEDA

-1090 ITGDFVSNTIKKNWY
+1090 ISGDFVSNTIKKNWY

-1319 GEIQT
+1319 GEIKT

-1484 SEENNKEINDDLF
+1484 SEESNKEPLEDLF
-1497 LLRYRNQ
+1497 LIRYRNQ

-1550 SKNEVEGLSMDNK
+1550 SKNEVEGLNMDNK

>member
-1 MKYNKDIVL
+1 MKYISNILFISTFFISLDIFTSTQYSMTFTADDQTLELKDSNEYT
-10 IFIIFSFLIILS
+10 IIADYDKLPEY
-22 SAQKSITF
+22 K
-30 KKELQSLS
+30 
-38 LEEKTISITA
+38 
-48 NYNLQEKFEY
+48 Y
-58 LYIYP
+58 LYLNP
-63 RNNEDNLNSNKAIIK
+63 KNNQNLIK
-78 IFFKQNS
+78 IYFKQNS
-85 PEDSSQN
+85 AQSSN
-92 SIIDYLNSD
+92 INYLNSEY
-101 FSSIDFNSGLFINKN
+101 STIDFNSGIFIKIESLSY
-116 KLKYNSA
+116 KSA
-123 TIYII
+123 II
-128 AYEKCHLIIDYKY
+128 FVVANEKCNILLQYRY
-141 SDEITFPIYKKYSN
+141 SKDVTFPPYIQYSN

-163 EKEEKKDITYMATEE
+163 EKGEEKQITFLKKEKS
-178 HNEYLLILSKTSLR
+178 NDYLLILSKTALR
-192 NIEVVVK
+192 NINVKVEVL
-199 DFKGVDVSEQKLAYL
+199 DDDVTEEKLAYL

-219 SVYLDRNEL
+219 SIFLDRTAL
-228 TDNYIYITINNKD
+228 KDNYIYVTINNKD
-241 KNKNDI
+241 KSKSQI
-247 ILLGYMHIKDK
+247 LLLGYMHHKEN
-258 EIFPNPITNGFQ
+258 EIFPNPLTNGFQ
-270 IYLEGDNNRLEGL
+270 FYLEGNKQRLDGGL
-283 LNAGNNNFEQY
+283 INPGNKKFEQY
-294 FTYQIY
+294 FTYQIF
-300 SKILNIEFYHTASS
+300 SKNLFIEFYNSA
-314 SNKKIHSVNEY
+314 KKTNDEIHYITEY
-325 NSMIHFNIDFEG
+325 NSMFHYNINFEG
-337 QIRFD
+337 QMNFI
-342 FGGTPKRNAL
+342 FGPPIRNAL
-352 YFQYL
+352 YLQYL
-357 DYSDNEVAQ
+357 DFSDNNVVQ
-366 KSLQSLVT
+366 KSLSPLVT
-374 GVPKSMIIPAGKSM
+374 GVPKSMILPGGKSI
-388 YHFLPIEKDS
+388 YHFLPKERDS
-398 SSLYYYLRAK
+398 SNLNYYLRAK
-408 NQETIYIKFEVCT
+408 NQETMYISFKTCDS
-421 NYPEGCTFKNKQNNS
+421 YPEGCTFEGLQKES
-436 VEAIKNIG
+436 VEAINNIG
-444 LWHKLQTKRNELQLI
+444 LWHTLKTNRDILQLI
-459 YVYCDKEC
+459 YVYCKEEC
-467 AYDILMT
+467 SYDILMT
-474 YDNDP
+474 YDEDP
-479 FFLFPDNNYTKF
+479 FFLFPENNYTKF
-491 IGDSGKDLIALP
+491 IGDKGTDIFILP
-503 VFEFFETSEIQS
+503 VFEYFNTSKIVSLYIE
-515 IYFDL
+515 L
-520 IIISGKVDLI
+520 IVLSGKADLI
-530 LKDGRDGNILDY
+530 LKDEDGN
-542 TITKVGNKQTCTI
+542 TVECSVTKAANKLTYNI
-555 NRDIFLSNKNYYK
+555 SSDKFLNNKKYYK
-568 KEIYAV
+568 KEIYAY
-574 VQQYDNYKNTFYN
+574 VQSDKNANTFYN
-587 IMYGTGAKNTKTLS
+587 IKYGTETAKNTKTLS
-601 NNIINMELLTVGNED
+601 NNIINTELLTVGNEA
-616 DEINTFIFENK
+616 DETNIFIFDNK
-627 GGILYVSIS
+627 GTNLYISIS
-636 SSHCS
+636 SSYCKFKVNTDNNNYYTYSQTITKAGSNS
-641 FKINTDTQNY
+641 FKI
-651 YYYSKTITNAGS
+651 S
-663 SNFKLK
+663 L
-669 LNQEGSTCA
+669 QEDSTCT
-678 KGFKETF
+678 KGFKEKIQ
-685 VLFAYSETTKVLLSE
+685 LFAYSDTTKVLLSE

-705 SKITKNVSFVHL
+705 AKINKNVSFVHL
-717 FKPNNDNNIDNS
+717 FKSNDNNNIDNS
-729 FTIEI
+729 FTLEI
-734 DRLSSES
+734 DRLSTNS
-741 LNFNYILEKMPIKE
+741 LDFNYKLEKMPITE
-755 NEEKSSASFNQ
+755 NEERSSASFNQ
-766 TIITKKNKYISN
+766 SIITKKNKYISN

-815 AREINSAFIGT
+815 AREINSAFVGT

-858 AWDLKTKEGNQDK
+858 AWDLRTKEENQDK
-871 ILPLI
+871 ILPLT

-889 INNKNCGNSCRLY
+889 ISNKNCGNSCRLY
-902 IGVYAVEEDNSE
+902 IGVYAVNENNSK

-998 IVISKG
+998 IEISKG

-1013 NSDNK
+1013 NPDNK

-1024 ASTVGKKLD
+1024 ASTVRQKNVD
-1033 VVPILSSYPEKCITP
+1033 VVPIISSYPEKCYTP

-1068 YVPETEDA
+1068 YVPDAEDA

-1090 ITGDFVSNTIKKNWY
+1090 ISGDFVSNTIKKNWY

-1128 CSSFYNKPN
+1128 CTSSYNKPN

-1227 EKNNNDF
+1227 EKNDNDF

-1310 KSVSPSNAL
+1310 KSVSPSNEL

-1397 LPGQSVNHPLLLV
+1397 LPRQSVNHPLLLV

-1446 IRKEEEIVIN
+1446 IRKEEDIVIN

-1473 NKNPY
+1473 NKSPY

-1484 SEENNKEINDDLF
+1484 SEENNKETNNDDLF

-1532 GFTPV
+1532 GFTPA

-1550 SKNEVEGLSMDNK
+1550 SKNDVEGLNMDNK

-1587 DMYQS
+1587 DMYKS